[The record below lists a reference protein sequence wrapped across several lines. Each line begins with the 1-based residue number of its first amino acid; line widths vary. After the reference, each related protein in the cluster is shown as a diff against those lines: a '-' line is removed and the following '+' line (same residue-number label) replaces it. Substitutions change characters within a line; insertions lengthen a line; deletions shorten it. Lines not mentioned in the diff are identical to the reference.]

1 MRQRSEVS
9 YLAALSLALSVIEA
23 SLPHALPFLR
33 LGLANL
39 SLLWALTRLCAKDYF
54 ILALIKWLLSSF
66 IAGTLFSPYSLVSF
80 AGNASSSIV
89 MLILFRYC
97 NRLFSLYAVSASGSV
112 ISAVFQLLS
121 ASLFL
126 SSSVL
131 SLIPVMMIFNL
142 FTGLVLAFIAY
153 HISPASDVKIDV
165 KISREKPCTEKKRN
179 GRRTVLVFSLAAL
192 VSLLFTYSIPVLA
205 LQFIIALGL
214 CLISG
219 RRIRPLFYI
228 ISFISVV
235 IFNLFSP
242 SGRLVFAFVTEGAL
256 AEGVMKALRLT
267 ATVALS
273 QSMSTLPLTSGGMA
287 SEIMSVYAAINERF
301 FSLEGKTA
309 ERLKEALKLDAF
321 TSASGETDD
330 VHHLPFIA
338 ADTLI
343 VILAVVSITLLQS

>member
-97 NRLFSLYAVSASGSV
+97 SRLFSLYAVSASGSV

-153 HISPASDVKIDV
+153 HISPASDVKI
-165 KISREKPCTEKKRN
+165 SREKPFTEKKRN
-179 GRRTVLVFSLAAL
+179 ESRTVLVFSLAAL

-205 LQFIIALGL
+205 LQFISALVL
-214 CLISG
+214 CFISG
-219 RRIRPLFYI
+219 RRIRPLFYV

-235 IFNLFSP
+235 IFNLFTP

-301 FSLEGKTA
+301 FSAEGKTA

-321 TSASGETDD
+321 TSASGGTDD

-343 VILAVVSITLLQS
+343 VILAVVSLTIMQS

>member
-89 MLILFRYC
+89 MFILFRYC
-97 NRLFSLYAVSASGSV
+97 SRLFSLYAVSASGSV

-153 HISPASDVKIDV
+153 HVMEA
-165 KISREKPCTEKKRN
+165 EPC
-179 GRRTVLVFSLAAL
+179 LS
-192 VSLLFTYSIPVLA
+192 SLLQHWF
-205 LQFIIALGL
+205 
-214 CLISG
+214 
-219 RRIRPLFYI
+219 LF
-228 ISFISVV
+228 
-235 IFNLFSP
+235 FSHTAYLYLHF
-242 SGRLVFAFVTEGAL
+242 SSSLRLVFVSS
-256 AEGVMKALRLT
+256 AEEEYVP
-267 ATVALS
+267 S
-273 QSMSTLPLTSGGMA
+273 STS
-287 SEIMSVYAAINERF
+287 
-301 FSLEGKTA
+301 
-309 ERLKEALKLDAF
+309 
-321 TSASGETDD
+321 
-330 VHHLPFIA
+330 
-338 ADTLI
+338 
-343 VILAVVSITLLQS
+343 

>member
-80 AGNASSSIV
+80 AGNAS
-89 MLILFRYC
+89 
-97 NRLFSLYAVSASGSV
+97 LYAVSASGSV

-153 HISPASDVKIDV
+153 HISPASDVKI
-165 KISREKPCTEKKRN
+165 SRERPCTEKKRN
-179 GRRTVLVFSLAAL
+179 GSRTVLVFSLLAL

-301 FSLEGKTA
+301 FSAEGKTA
-309 ERLKEALKLDAF
+309 ERLKEALKLDALKLDAF

>member
-9 YLAALSLALSVIEA
+9 YLAALGLALSVIES

-66 IAGTLFSPYSLVSF
+66 IAGTLFSPYALVSF

-89 MLILFRYC
+89 MFIIFRYSS
-97 NRLFSLYAVSASGSV
+97 RLFSLYSVSASGSV

-153 HISPASDVKIDV
+153 HISPADDVKIR
-165 KISREKPCTEKKRN
+165 REKTYPEKKSN
-179 GRRTVLVFSLAAL
+179 GSRSMIVFSLAAL
-192 VSLLFTYSIPVLA
+192 ASVLFTHSIPVLA
-205 LQFIIALGL
+205 LQFIIALVL
-214 CLISG
+214 CFMSG
-219 RRIRPLFYI
+219 RRIRPFFYI
-228 ISFISVV
+228 NFRIC
-235 IFNLFSP
+235 
-242 SGRLVFAFVTEGAL
+242 
-256 AEGVMKALRLT
+256 
-267 ATVALS
+267 
-273 QSMSTLPLTSGGMA
+273 
-287 SEIMSVYAAINERF
+287 
-301 FSLEGKTA
+301 
-309 ERLKEALKLDAF
+309 D
-321 TSASGETDD
+321 
-330 VHHLPFIA
+330 
-338 ADTLI
+338 
-343 VILAVVSITLLQS
+343 

>member
-9 YLAALSLALSVIEA
+9 YLAALGLALSVIES

-66 IAGTLFSPYSLVSF
+66 IAGTLFSPYALVSF

-89 MLILFRYC
+89 MFIIFRYSS
-97 NRLFSLYAVSASGSV
+97 RLFSLYSVSASGSV

-153 HISPASDVKIDV
+153 HISPADDVKIR
-165 KISREKPCTEKKRN
+165 REKTYPEKKSN
-179 GRRTVLVFSLAAL
+179 GSRSMIVFSLAAL
-192 VSLLFTYSIPVLA
+192 ASVLFTHSIPVLA
-205 LQFIIALGL
+205 LQFIIALVL
-214 CLISG
+214 CFMSG
-219 RRIRPLFYI
+219 RRIRPFFYI
-228 ISFISVV
+228 ISFLSVV
-235 IFNLFSP
+235 VFNLFSP
-242 SGRLVFAFVTEGAL
+242 SGRLIFAFVTKGAL
-256 AEGVMKALRLT
+256 EEGMMKALRLMT
-267 ATVALS
+267 AVALS
-273 QSMSTLPLTSGGMA
+273 QSMSTLPLTSASMA
-287 SEIMSVYAAINERF
+287 SEIMSVYAAINEKF
-301 FSLEGKTA
+301 FSSDGKAA
-309 ERLKEALKLDAF
+309 ERLNEALKLDDF
-321 TSASGETDD
+321 TSASAEMRE
-330 VHHLPFIA
+330 VPRLPFIA
-338 ADTLI
+338 ADSII
-343 VILAVVSITLLQS
+343 VILAVVSFTIMHSLL